1 MAVILKTCWACAIP
15 PNVRTA
21 QVIKTLK
28 VRKGEKLGMVNLQG
42 QGKEKGE
49 ALLKREMMTVLR

>member
-1 MAVILKTCWACAIP
+1 
-15 PNVRTA
+15 VRAA

-28 VRKGEKLGMVNLQG
+28 VREGEKLGMVNLQG
-42 QGKEKGE
+42 QGKEKDE